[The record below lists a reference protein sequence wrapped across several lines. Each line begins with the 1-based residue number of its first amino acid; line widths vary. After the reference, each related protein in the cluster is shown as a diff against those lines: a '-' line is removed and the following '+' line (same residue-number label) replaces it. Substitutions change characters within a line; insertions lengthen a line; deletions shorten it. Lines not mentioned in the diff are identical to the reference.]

1 MFNLHSLQVTRV
13 LPDADGTLLFAKYPD
28 SAYEHAFLV
37 EPQGSVKTKT
47 VSGLWVD
54 LSRDTA
60 GLIRDKLKAFLTRR
74 NSRSSRSARRL
85 IIWSRNKLRDL

>member
-1 MFNLHSLQVTRV
+1 MFSLHNLQVTRV

-37 EPQGSVKTKT
+37 EPEGSVKTKT

-54 LSRDTA
+54 LGRDAAT
-60 GLIRDKLKAFLTRR
+60 LISDKLKAFLTRR
-74 NSRSSRSARRL
+74 NSRSARSVRKF